1 MLHKKT
7 IGIFLLLFISISS
20 FSQSILSTS
29 ISLDVDKQRL
39 EQVLEI
45 ISNKANFYFSYN
57 SKIIQKDS
65 LVSLQVHNKTI
76 REILELLFN
85 STYELKESG
94 NYLIIT
100 KTPIRLVMVTQKAVT
115 DEKNYTVTGHVY
127 DEQSGAALYEATIY
141 EKSILAAALS
151 SKEGYF
157 KIKLKSSRTKFA
169 ELFISKEFYA
179 DTSVKIEPRHNQQL
193 SVTMMP
199 FENLADKVVIK
210 PEDYFAND
218 SLKGNVDSV
227 IPKKNP
233 SIKNTSKVE
242 KRGLG
247 KWLLSTRQ
255 KVQSLNLKNFFT
267 IRPFQ
272 VSFTPWLGTHGK
284 LSSQVVN
291 NFSLNVLGG
300 YTAGTN
306 GLEIGGLFNIDKKEV
321 KYVQVAGLFNSV
333 GGKVTGVQLAGIN
346 NLVQD
351 SVSGFQAV
359 GISNYVKGKITGVQ
373 AAGISNFSIG
383 GSKGLQIAG
392 ISNFSKKEMSGVQL
406 AGIGNLVLDSVN
418 GYQVAGISNYVK
430 GKVTGVQIAGIN
442 NHSIGG
448 VKGVQ
453 IAGIANIGKKEIN
466 GVQIAGIFNYTK
478 KLKGLQV
485 GLINIADSSEGYS
498 IGLINIVLNG
508 YHKLSIYNNEVMNVN
523 AAFKTGNRK
532 LYSILLGGAQLTDS
546 NKIYSYGYGIGS
558 EFLLNKRKTISL
570 NTEIT
575 SQYLYLGSWDYTN
588 LLNRLNLNFTI
599 KLTKYISLFAGPSF
613 SVYVSN
619 QKTGI
624 QGYKFPVMAPERQ
637 QINFSNNVKGW
648 FGWNVG
654 INFF

>member
-1 MLHKKT
+1 MLHKKVT
-7 IGIFLLLFISISS
+7 SFFLLLFICGSS

-29 ISLDVDKQRL
+29 ISLEVNNQRL
-39 EQVLEI
+39 ERVLEI

-57 SKIIQKDS
+57 SKIIKKDS
-65 LVSLQVHNKTI
+65 LVSLQVQNKTI
-76 REILELLFN
+76 REILETLFN
-85 STYELKESG
+85 SSYELKESG
-94 NYLIIT
+94 NYLIIR
-100 KTPIRLVMVTQKAVT
+100 KAPIRLVMVTEKVVT

-127 DEQSGAALYEATIY
+127 DEQSGAALYAATIY

-157 KIKLKSSRTKFA
+157 KIKLKSSKTKFA
-169 ELFISKEFYA
+169 ELFVSKEFYA

-199 FENLADKVVIK
+199 VENLTDKVVIK

-218 SLKGNVDSV
+218 SLKSNIDSV
-227 IPKKNP
+227 ISKKNY
-233 SIKNTSKVE
+233 SIKDTSKVE

-267 IRPFQ
+267 TRPFQ

-306 GLEIGGLFNIDKKEV
+306 GLELGGLFNIDKKEV
-321 KYVQVAGLFNSV
+321 KYVQAAGLFNSV

-351 SVSGFQAV
+351 SVSGFQA
-359 GISNYVKGKITGVQ
+359 
-373 AAGISNFSIG
+373 
-383 GSKGLQIAG
+383 
-392 ISNFSKKEMSGVQL
+392 
-406 AGIGNLVLDSVN
+406 
-418 GYQVAGISNYVK
+418 AGISNYVK
-430 GKVTGVQIAGIN
+430 GKVIGVQTAGISNLVQDSVKGFQVAGISNYVKRKVTGVQIAGIS
-442 NHSIGG
+442 NHTIGG
-448 VKGVQ
+448 VNGLQ
-453 IAGIANIGKKEIN
+453 IAGIANINKKEIN
-466 GVQIAGIFNYTK
+466 GVQAAGIFNYTK
-478 KLKGLQV
+478 KLKGLQL
-485 GLINIADSSEGYS
+485 GLINIADSSDGYS

-532 LYSILLGGAQLTDS
+532 LYSILLGGAQLNDS

-570 NTEIT
+570 NTEIST
-575 SQYLYLGSWDYTN
+575 QYLYLGSWNYTN
-588 LLNRLNLNFTI
+588 LLNRLNLSFNVKFG
-599 KLTKYISLFAGPSF
+599 KYISLFAGPSF

-619 QKTGI
+619 QQTSI
-624 QGYKFPVMAPERQ
+624 RGYKFPVMAPERQ
-637 QINFSNNVKGW
+637 LINFSNNVKGW

-654 INFF
+654 IIFF